1 MISSRS
7 TAGRSLAC
15 VIICLACALLIA
27 GCSLPWQRG
36 QNAVALGARPTAQQL
51 LDALQ
56 KNFRTVS
63 TFHVVMNVQNPGP
76 VREGQVQIRSA
87 NGDIVMP
94 DKVKAQATIIL
105 SGQAVTVNLISVGG
119 SQFITDPIT
128 GQWRVIKGVLDPR
141 TLTNPNTGIL
151 SLINK
156 VQNVSDPVS
165 DTVNGVSCWRIKG
178 QLNAKYLAFFTGGG
192 VPAGTMLQ
200 TNACIGKS
208 DALLYQLIVTGE
220 AAPGDTA
227 QTTRIFDISHYNE
240 QVKITAPQLQG

>member
-105 SGQAVTVNLISVGG
+105 SGQAVTVNLISIGG

-192 VPAGTMLQ
+192 VPADTMLQ